1 MHVCKQEEDIVE
13 AIEDTGFD
21 LEITLNAVSPSLV

>member
-13 AIEDTGFD
+13 AIKDTGFD
-21 LEITLNAVSPSLV
+21 VEITLNAVLPSLV